1 MRLLTSKHKTIGF
14 LTSFYIGCLIIA
26 CVVLLTLPIGCS
38 NERPII
44 PINREIPIS
53 RETFSFDQGT
63 YPTQLDLFPEYRL
76 SPGDVLD
83 VLFQIRTWRRR
94 NEFKIGISHTI
105 SVHFINIPSLNQTER
120 VLPDGTIVLPYLG
133 NVTVIGKTIP
143 ELTKELEERY
153 KNILRH
159 PDIYITVPEF
169 RSRIK
174 ELKHDLHTAP
184 RGLSR
189 LVTIRP
195 DGYVTFPLVGDV
207 FAAHRT
213 IPEVKKI
220 LNKRYNAYL
229 PGLHVD
235 LFLQKSAGSFVY
247 LVGEVKKVGAYK
259 IIKPISVLEAI
270 TLAGGYTHN
279 ANLSSVI
286 VFRRHERKIIA
297 RGLNLKDVLHA
308 SRNASFF
315 YLRPDDIV
323 YVPRTKISTLGQL
336 MRQIADIALFNGWGS
351 STSWNV
357 NFKPQ

>member
-1 MRLLTSKHKTIGF
+1 MFGVKPQMVRSVGFKIRAILL
-14 LTSFYIGCLIIA
+14 
-26 CVVLLTLPIGCS
+26 VLAGVAWFTMGCS
-38 NERPII
+38 SQEHNI
-44 PINREIPIS
+44 PLNREIPIA
-53 RETFSFDQGT
+53 RGTFSFDQGT

-76 SPGDVLD
+76 TPGDVLD

-94 NEFKIGISHTI
+94 KEFKIGISHTI
-105 SVHFINIPSLNQTER
+105 SVHFVNTPSLDQTER

-133 NVTVIGKTIP
+133 NVTVIGKTIE
-143 ELTKELEERY
+143 ELTKELKQKY
-153 KNILRH
+153 KNVLRN
-159 PDIYITVPEF
+159 PEIYITVPEF

-174 ELKHDLHTAP
+174 ELKKDLHTAP

-195 DGYVTFPLVGDV
+195 DGYVTFPLVGDI

-220 LNKRYNAYL
+220 LNKRYNNYL

-286 VFRRHERKIIA
+286 VFRRHERKVIA
-297 RGLNLKDVLHA
+297 RRLDLKDVLHA
-308 SRNASFF
+308 SRQAAFF
-315 YLRPDDIV
+315 YLRPDDVI
-323 YVPRTKISTLGQL
+323 YVPRTKISTLAQL

-351 STSWNV
+351 STTDWSLTV
-357 NFKPQ
+357 GHP